1 MTGQRNTKTDRSQN
15 PRLNIVVRNEKSSG
29 WIDSWLNNTAKVVE
43 LEDTALEAI
52 KYETEQ
58 DKKVK
63 KMVSYGTASIK

>member
-1 MTGQRNTKTDRSQN
+1 VTGQRNTKTDRSQN